1 MDRGITLAGG
11 GSLLQGLEQRLRDE
25 CQMPCQLAESPLTC
39 VAVGSGLSLEEFE
52 AIHRASKNSGSKRYL
67 LTSLNSKLRF
77 YSVYRKQ
84 VRRRRAVLALLVLSS
99 FALLTATYGQ
109 QSGGLQRGVS
119 AVFGP
124 LQEGADRA
132 LKPARD
138 LVNWFDETFDARG
151 ENDRLQRRRSQQ
163 LRTQVAAGET
173 ALSEND
179 QLRKLLGL
187 RAAGELPLGFE
198 PVTGRVIA
206 RSPTV
211 WYSTVTIDHGTSAG
225 VAVNDPVISGDGLV
239 GRITSA
245 TRRDRAGDA
254 DHRPHQRR
262 HGEGRPGGDPGRDQ
276 ARGRQPR
283 ATCRSTSSTPASTCA
298 RARPSSPRAGRRGGC
313 PRSIPYGIPLGRVTE
328 ATRSPSRRR
337 ASRCTC
343 APSPTCASWSSSR
356 C

>member
-1 MDRGITLAGG
+1 
-11 GSLLQGLEQRLRDE
+11 
-25 CQMPCQLAESPLTC
+25 
-39 VAVGSGLSLEEFE
+39 
-52 AIHRASKNSGSKRYL
+52 
-67 LTSLNSKLRF
+67 
-77 YSVYRKQ
+77 VYRKQ

-138 LVNWFDETFDARG
+138 LVNWVDETFDARG
-151 ENDRLQRRRSQQ
+151 DKDRLETEVEQ
-163 LRTQVAAGET
+163 LRGKVAAGET

-187 RAAGELPLGFE
+187 RSNGELPPGFD

-206 RSPTV
+206 RSPTI

-225 VAVNDPVISGDGLV
+225 VAVNDPVITGDGLV

-245 TRRDRAGDA
+245 TAGTA
-254 DHRPHQRR
+254 QVTLITDHTSAVSAKVVPDGIQGVIRPEVGNPTDLVLDFIDSSKHVRVGQTVVTS
-262 HGEGRPGGDPGRDQ
+262 GWK
-276 ARGRQPR
+276 ARGL
-283 ATCRSTSSTPASTCA
+283 SSLY
-298 RARPSSPRAGRRGGC
+298 
-313 PRSIPYGIPLGRVTE
+313 PYGIPLGQVTQASVAEQE
-328 ATRSPSRRR
+328 ASQQVHVRPYADLRQLEFVQVLTK
-337 ASRCTC
+337 
-343 APSPTCASWSSSR
+343 
-356 C
+356 

>member
-1 MDRGITLAGG
+1 M
-11 GSLLQGLEQRLRDE
+11 
-25 CQMPCQLAESPLTC
+25 
-39 VAVGSGLSLEEFE
+39 
-52 AIHRASKNSGSKRYL
+52 
-67 LTSLNSKLRF
+67 
-77 YSVYRKQ
+77 YRKQ

-151 ENDRLQRRRSQQ
+151 ENDSLQEEVEQ

-173 ALSEND
+173 ALSENN

-187 RAAGELPLGFE
+187 RAAGELPLSFE

-211 WYSTVTIDHGTSAG
+211 WYSTVTIDHGSSAG
-225 VAVNDPVISGDGLV
+225 VAVNDPVLSGDGLV

-245 TRRDRAGDA
+245 TRGTAQVTLITDHTSAVSAKVVPAGIQGVISPEVGNPSDLIL
-254 DHRPHQRR
+254 DFIDSSKLVR
-262 HGEGRPGGDPGRDQ
+262 EGQTVVTSGWK
-276 ARGRQPR
+276 ARGL
-283 ATCRSTSSTPASTCA
+283 SSLY
-298 RARPSSPRAGRRGGC
+298 
-313 PRSIPYGIPLGRVTE
+313 PYGIPLGRVTE
-328 ATRSPSRRR
+328 ATVAEQE
-337 ASRCTC
+337 ASQSVHVRPFADLRGLEFVQVLT
-343 APSPTCASWSSSR
+343 R
-356 C
+356 